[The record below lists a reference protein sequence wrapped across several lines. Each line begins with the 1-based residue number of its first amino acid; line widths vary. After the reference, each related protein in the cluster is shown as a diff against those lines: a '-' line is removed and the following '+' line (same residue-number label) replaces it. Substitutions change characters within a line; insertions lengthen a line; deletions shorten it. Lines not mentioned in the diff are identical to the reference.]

1 MINTITI
8 KHLAINNSKAQILV
22 VISLKKANTS
32 PTVVKLFIRNIYMSS
47 DIITWCAIAFCIT
60 QSAIFSGLNLAF
72 FSISRLHLEVEVKK
86 GNKAAKKVLHLRDD
100 SNFLLATILWGNVG
114 INVLLTMLSDSV
126 LTGVSAFLFSTIA
139 ITIIGEITPQAY
151 FSRNALKMGSMLS
164 PVIRFYQF
172 LFYPVARPT
181 ALILDGWLGKEG
193 ITYLEESELRNII
206 RQHITAEEADLN
218 QVEGIGALNFF
229 ALDEIHV
236 TEEGEILNPKSII
249 SLPTK
254 LDLPIIPDLKP
265 SADDAFL
272 ALVNSTNHSWVILTN
287 EEGYPLL
294 VLDAD
299 GFTRAALFQSDNFDP
314 YNYCHRPVVITD
326 ESTPL
331 NEAILQMKVNSSTDK
346 NFDGV
351 IEHDV
356 LLIWGEQKRI
366 ITGADIFGLLLK
378 GMLPSTLKT

>member
-1 MINTITI
+1 
-8 KHLAINNSKAQILV
+8 
-22 VISLKKANTS
+22 
-32 PTVVKLFIRNIYMSS
+32 MST
-47 DIITWCAIAFCIT
+47 DIITWCAIAICIT
-60 QSAIFSGLNLAF
+60 HSAIFSGLNLAF

-86 GNKAAKKVLHLRDD
+86 DNKAAQKVLKLRDD
-100 SNFLLATILWGNVG
+100 SNFLLSTILWGNVG

-126 LTGVSAFLFSTIA
+126 LTGVGAFLFSTIA

-151 FSRNALKMGSMLS
+151 FSRNALKMGSLLA

-172 LFYPVARPT
+172 IFYPVAKPT
-181 ALILDGWLGKEG
+181 ALILDAWLGKEG

-206 RQHITAEEADLN
+206 HQHITAEEADLN

-236 TEEGEILNPKSII
+236 TQEGEIIDPKSII

-254 LDLPIIPDLKP
+254 LDLPIIPSIKQSP
-265 SADDAFL
+265 DDPFL
-272 ALVNSTNHSWVILTN
+272 MQVNKTNHSWVILTN

-299 GFTRAALFQSDNFDP
+299 GFSRAALYQSTDFDP

-326 ESTPL
+326 ETTPL
-331 NEAILQMKVNSSTDK
+331 NEAMLKMKVNTSTDK

-356 LLIWGEQKRI
+356 LLIWGEAKRI

-378 GMLPSTLKT
+378 GMMPNTK

>member
-1 MINTITI
+1 
-8 KHLAINNSKAQILV
+8 
-22 VISLKKANTS
+22 
-32 PTVVKLFIRNIYMSS
+32 MST
-47 DIITWCAIAFCIT
+47 DIILWCAIAFCIT

-72 FSISRLHLEVEVKK
+72 FSLSRLHLEVEVKK
-86 GNKAAKKVLHLRDD
+86 GNKAAAKVLKLRND

-114 INVLLTMLSDSV
+114 INVLLTLLSDSV
-126 LTGVSAFLFSTIA
+126 LTGVSSFLFSTIA
-139 ITIIGEITPQAY
+139 ITILGEITPQAY
-151 FSRNALKMGSMLS
+151 FSRNALKMGSILS

-172 LFYPVARPT
+172 IFYPVARPT

-218 QVEGIGALNFF
+218 HVEGIGALNFF

-236 TEEGEILNPKSII
+236 TEEGEIIDPKSII
-249 SLPTK
+249 SLETK
-254 LDLPIIPDLKP
+254 LDLPIIPTIKP
-265 SADDAFL
+265 SADDTFL
-272 ALVNSTNHSWVILTN
+272 QQVNQTNHSWVILTN

-299 GFTRAALFQSDNFDP
+299 GFSRAALYQPEGFDP
-314 YNYCHRPVVITD
+314 YKYCHRPVVITD
-326 ESTPL
+326 ETTPL
-331 NEAILQMKVNSSTDK
+331 NEAILKMKVNSSLDK

-356 LLIWGEQKRI
+356 LLVWGENKRI

-378 GMLPSTLKT
+378 GMSPSIT

>member
-1 MINTITI
+1 
-8 KHLAINNSKAQILV
+8 
-22 VISLKKANTS
+22 
-32 PTVVKLFIRNIYMSS
+32 MSS
-47 DIITWCAIAFCIT
+47 EIITWLFIAICIT
-60 QSAIFSGLNLAF
+60 HSAIFSGLNLAF

-86 GNKAAKKVLHLRDD
+86 GNKAAQKVIKLRDD
-100 SNFLLATILWGNVG
+100 SNFLLSTILWGNVG

-151 FSRNALKMGSMLS
+151 FSRNALKMGSFLA

-172 LFYPVARPT
+172 IFYPVAKPT
-181 ALILDGWLGKEG
+181 ALILDAWLGKEG

-229 ALDEIHV
+229 ALDEIKV
-236 TEEGEILNPKSII
+236 TEEGEIIDPKSII
-249 SLPTK
+249 PLPTK
-254 LDLPIIPDLKP
+254 LDLPIIPLIKQ
-265 SADDAFL
+265 SSDDPFL
-272 ALVNSTNHSWVILTN
+272 MQVNETNHSWVILTN
-287 EEGYPLL
+287 LEGYPLL
-294 VLDAD
+294 ILDAD
-299 GFTRAALFQSDNFDP
+299 GFSRAALFETDNFDP

-326 ESTPL
+326 ETTPL
-331 NEAILQMKVNSSTDK
+331 NEAMLQMKINRSTDK

-356 LLIWGEQKRI
+356 LLIWGENKRI

-378 GMLPSTLKT
+378 GMLPSTK

>member
-1 MINTITI
+1 
-8 KHLAINNSKAQILV
+8 
-22 VISLKKANTS
+22 
-32 PTVVKLFIRNIYMSS
+32 
-47 DIITWCAIAFCIT
+47 
-60 QSAIFSGLNLAF
+60 
-72 FSISRLHLEVEVKK
+72 
-86 GNKAAKKVLHLRDD
+86 
-100 SNFLLATILWGNVG
+100 
-114 INVLLTMLSDSV
+114 
-126 LTGVSAFLFSTIA
+126 
-139 ITIIGEITPQAY
+139 
-151 FSRNALKMGSMLS
+151 MLS

-236 TEEGEILNPKSII
+236 TEEGEIINPKSII

-254 LDLPIIPDLKP
+254 LDLPIIPDLKA
-265 SADDAFL
+265 SADDPFL
-272 ALVNSTNHSWVILTN
+272 AQVNNTNHSWVILTN
-287 EEGYPLL
+287 NEGYPLL

-299 GFTRAALFQSDNFDP
+299 GFTRAALFQPENFDP
-314 YNYCHRPVVITD
+314 YNYCHRPVVITN
-326 ESTPL
+326 ETTPL
-331 NEAILQMKVNSSTDK
+331 NEAILQMKVNTSTDK

-378 GMLPSTLKT
+378 GMLPSNTKE

>member
-1 MINTITI
+1 
-8 KHLAINNSKAQILV
+8 
-22 VISLKKANTS
+22 
-32 PTVVKLFIRNIYMSS
+32 
-47 DIITWCAIAFCIT
+47 
-60 QSAIFSGLNLAF
+60 
-72 FSISRLHLEVEVKK
+72 
-86 GNKAAKKVLHLRDD
+86 
-100 SNFLLATILWGNVG
+100 
-114 INVLLTMLSDSV
+114 MLSDSV

-151 FSRNALKMGSMLS
+151 FSRNALKMGSLLA

-172 LFYPVARPT
+172 IFYPVAKPT
-181 ALILDGWLGKEG
+181 GLILDAWLGKEG

-236 TEEGEILNPKSII
+236 TEEGEIIDPKSII

-254 LDLPIIPDLKP
+254 LDLPTIPLIKQ
-265 SADDAFL
+265 SADDPFL
-272 ALVNSTNHSWVILTN
+272 MQVNETNHSWVILTN
-287 EEGYPLL
+287 LEGYPLL

-299 GFTRAALFQSDNFDP
+299 GFSRAALYQKENFDP

-326 ESTPL
+326 ETTPL
-331 NEAILQMKVNSSTDK
+331 NEAMLKMKVNTSTDK

-351 IEHDV
+351 IDKDV
-356 LLIWGEQKRI
+356 LLIWGENKRI

-378 GMLPSTLKT
+378 GMLPSTK

>member
-1 MINTITI
+1 
-8 KHLAINNSKAQILV
+8 
-22 VISLKKANTS
+22 
-32 PTVVKLFIRNIYMSS
+32 MST
-47 DIITWCAIAFCIT
+47 DIITWCAIAFCIS

-72 FSISRLHLEVEVKK
+72 FSISRLHLEVEAKK
-86 GNKAAKKVLHLRDD
+86 GNKAAIIVLKLRDD

-126 LTGVSAFLFSTIA
+126 LTGLGAFLFSTIA
-139 ITIIGEITPQAY
+139 ITVIGEITPQAY
-151 FSRNALKMGSMLS
+151 FSRNALKMGSMLA
-164 PVIRFYQF
+164 PIIRFYQF
-172 LFYPVARPT
+172 LFYPVAKPT

-236 TEEGEILNPKSII
+236 TQEGELIDPKSII
-249 SLPTK
+249 TLPTK
-254 LDLPIIPDLKP
+254 LDLPIIPEITQHPDDPFLK
-265 SADDAFL
+265 L
-272 ALVNSTNHSWVILTN
+272 INSTTHGWVILTN
-287 EEGYPLL
+287 SDDKPLL

-299 GFTRAALFQSDNFDP
+299 GFTRAALYQTNDFDP
-314 YNYCHRPVVITD
+314 YSYCHRPVVITD
-326 ESTPL
+326 EKTPL
-331 NEAILQMKVNSSTDK
+331 NEAMLKMKVNTSIDK

-356 LLIWGEQKRI
+356 LLVWGDKKRI
-366 ITGADIFGLLLK
+366 ITGADIFGFLLK
-378 GMLPSTLKT
+378 GMLPEVIKA

>member
-1 MINTITI
+1 
-8 KHLAINNSKAQILV
+8 
-22 VISLKKANTS
+22 
-32 PTVVKLFIRNIYMSS
+32 MST

-72 FSISRLHLEVEVKK
+72 FSISRLHLEVEAKK
-86 GNKAAKKVLHLRDD
+86 GSKAAQTILRLRDD
-100 SNFLLATILWGNVG
+100 SNFLLTTILWGNVG

-151 FSRNALKMGSMLS
+151 FSRNALKMGSMLA
-164 PVIRFYQF
+164 PIIRFYQI
-172 LFYPVARPT
+172 LFYPVAKPT
-181 ALILDGWLGKEG
+181 ALILDAWLGKEG
-193 ITYLEESELRNII
+193 ITYLEESELRSII

-218 QVEGIGALNFF
+218 HVEGIGALNFF
-229 ALDEIHV
+229 ALDEIQV
-236 TEEGEILNPKSII
+236 TEEGEIIDPKSII
-249 SLPTK
+249 ALPTK
-254 LDLPIIPDLKP
+254 LDLPIIPVTTQSP
-265 SADDAFL
+265 DDPFL
-272 ALVNSTNHSWVILTN
+272 MLVNETNHSWVILTN
-287 EEGYPLL
+287 EAGYPLL

-299 GFTRAALFQSDNFDP
+299 GYSRAALYQPGDFDP

-326 ESTPL
+326 ETTPL
-331 NEAILQMKVNSSTDK
+331 NEAMLKMKVNTSTDK

-356 LLIWGEQKRI
+356 LLIWGETKRI

-378 GMLPSTLKT
+378 GMLPNIK

>member
-1 MINTITI
+1 
-8 KHLAINNSKAQILV
+8 
-22 VISLKKANTS
+22 
-32 PTVVKLFIRNIYMSS
+32 MST
-47 DIITWCAIAFCIT
+47 DLIVWCAIALCIT

-72 FSISRLHLEVEVKK
+72 FSISRLHLEVEAKK
-86 GNKAAKKVLHLRDD
+86 GNKAAKVVLQLRDD

-139 ITIIGEITPQAY
+139 ITVIGEITPQAY
-151 FSRNALKMGSMLS
+151 FSRNALKMGSLLA
-164 PVIRFYQF
+164 PVIRFYQI

-218 QVEGIGALNFF
+218 HIEGIGALNFF
-229 ALDEIHV
+229 ALDEIKV
-236 TEEGEILNPKSII
+236 TQEGEIIDPKSII
-249 SLPTK
+249 ALPSK
-254 LDLPIIPDLKP
+254 LDLPIIPEITKSPEDPFLK
-265 SADDAFL
+265 
-272 ALVNSTNHSWVILTN
+272 LVNNTNHSWVILTN
-287 EEGYPLL
+287 PAGEPLL
-294 VLDAD
+294 ILDAD
-299 GFTRAALFQSDNFDP
+299 GFTRAALYQEDSFDP
-314 YNYCHRPVVITD
+314 YNFCHRPVVISD
-326 ESTPL
+326 ESTAL
-331 NEAILQMKVNSSTDK
+331 NDAMLKMKSNTSTDK

-356 LLIWGEQKRI
+356 LLIWGENKRI

-378 GMLPSTLKT
+378 GMLPSIEK

>member
-1 MINTITI
+1 
-8 KHLAINNSKAQILV
+8 
-22 VISLKKANTS
+22 
-32 PTVVKLFIRNIYMSS
+32 MST
-47 DIITWCAIAFCIT
+47 DIILWCAIAFCIT

-72 FSISRLHLEVEVKK
+72 FSISRLHLEVEAKK
-86 GNKAAKKVLHLRDD
+86 GNKAAIKVLQLRDD

-126 LTGVSAFLFSTIA
+126 LTGISAFLFSTIA

-151 FSRNALKMGSMLS
+151 FSRNALKMGNMLA

-206 RQHITAEEADLN
+206 KQHITAEEADLN
-218 QVEGIGALNFF
+218 HVEGIGALNFF

-236 TEEGEILNPKSII
+236 TQEGEVIDPKSII
-249 SLPTK
+249 ALPTK
-254 LDLPIIPDLKP
+254 LDLPIIPEITQSP
-265 SADDAFL
+265 DDAFL
-272 ALVNSTNHSWVILTN
+272 KLVNNTNHSWVILTN
-287 EEGYPLL
+287 EEGEPLL

-299 GFTRAALFQSDNFDP
+299 GFSRAALYQQESFDP
-314 YNYCHRPVVITD
+314 YHYCHRPVVITD
-326 ESTPL
+326 ETTPL
-331 NEAILQMKVNSSTDK
+331 NEAMLLMKSNTSIDK

-356 LLIWGEQKRI
+356 LLIWGETKRI

-378 GMLPSTLKT
+378 GMLPSDPKVAETAS